1 MEQLAKN
8 QLHTAEITGYT
19 SDGAGVCHIA
29 GRAVFVKGALA
40 GETWQVRILKVTA
53 NAVYGKAEQCLSS
66 TPARTQ
72 PPCPVYRTCGGCS
85 LQHMDYDE
93 QLRMKL
99 ARVNDALVRIGGV
112 PAPVQ
117 DIIGMEYPL
126 CYRNKAIYAV
136 GKKDGRV
143 VKGFY
148 RVSSHDITPV
158 EQCLL
163 QLPLADKAAQAVCGW
178 MNLRGIEPYDEAT
191 GRGTVRHLFTRCA
204 MHTSDA
210 VLCIVSARGFGAQTD
225 DLIIYLREHCPELT
239 GIVLNVNKQKGNV
252 VLAGDF
258 YTLWGEAELTDRL
271 CGLTFTLSPQAF
283 YQVNPVQ
290 AERLYERAVEYAVNA
305 PMDQVL
311 DLYCG
316 AGTISLCLA
325 RKAAHVIGAEIVPEA
340 IENAR
345 RNAERNGMENAEFL
359 CADAGAAAAEFAR
372 RGIRPDCI
380 VVDPPRKG
388 MYLEAIDAMVSM
400 RPPRIVYVSCDP
412 GTLARD
418 VKLLTQHGYALTQAL
433 AVDMFPQTPHVETVA
448 LLTYTSSA
456 GKSNCAENIGKA
468 LCAQELVEF

>member
-8 QLHTAEITGYT
+8 QLHTAQITGYT

-29 GRAVFVKGALA
+29 GRAVFVKGALV

-53 NAVYGKAEQCLSS
+53 NAVYGKAEQCLS
-66 TPARTQ
+66 PAAARTE

-99 ARVNDALVRIGGV
+99 ARVNDALMRIGGV
-112 PAPVQ
+112 STPVQ

-136 GKKDGRV
+136 GRKNGRV

-148 RVSSHDITPV
+148 RASSHDITPV

-163 QLPLADKAAQAVCGW
+163 QLPLADKAAQTVCDW
-178 MNLRGIEPYDEAT
+178 MNLRGIAPYDEVT

-204 MHTSDA
+204 MHTPDA

-225 DLIIYLREHCPELT
+225 DLIAYLREHCPELT
-239 GIVLNVNKQKGNV
+239 GIVLDVNKQKGNV

-258 YTLWGEAELTDRL
+258 YTLWGEPELTDRL

-290 AERLYERAVEYAVNA
+290 AERLYERAVEYAVHA
-305 PMDQVL
+305 PTDQVL

-345 RNAERNGMENAEFL
+345 RNAERNGIKNAEFL
-359 CADAGAAAAEFAR
+359 CADAGAAAAELAR
-372 RGIRPDCI
+372 RGVRLDCI

-388 MYLEAIDAMVSM
+388 MSSEAIDAMVSM
-400 RPPRIVYVSCDP
+400 QPPRIVYVSCDP

-418 VKLLTQHGYALTQAL
+418 VKLLTQHGYTLKQAL

-448 LLTYTSSA
+448 LLTYA
-456 GKSNCAENIGKA
+456 ANEKER
-468 LCAQELVEF
+468 

>member
-53 NAVYGKAEQCLSS
+53 NAVYGKAEQCLSPA
-66 TPARTQ
+66 PARTQ

-99 ARVNDALVRIGGV
+99 QRVNDALTRIGGV
-112 PAPVQ
+112 SMPVQ

-136 GKKDGRV
+136 GTKDGRV

-148 RVSSHDITPV
+148 RASSHDITPV

-163 QLPLADKAAQAVCGW
+163 QLPLADKAAQAVCDW
-178 MNLRGIEPYDEAT
+178 MDLRGVAPYDEAT

-204 MHTSDA
+204 MHTPDA

-225 DLIIYLREHCPELT
+225 DLIAYLREHCPELT
-239 GIVLNVNKQKGNV
+239 GIVLDVNKQKGNV

-258 YTLWGEAELTDRL
+258 YPLWGVPELTDRL

-305 PMDQVL
+305 PSDRVL

-345 RNAERNGMENAEFL
+345 RNAERNGMENVEFL
-359 CADAGAAAAEFAR
+359 CADAGAAAAE
-372 RGIRPDCI
+372 
-380 VVDPPRKG
+380 
-388 MYLEAIDAMVSM
+388 
-400 RPPRIVYVSCDP
+400 
-412 GTLARD
+412 LARLQKLQNGLSD
-418 VKLLTQHGYALTQAL
+418 YVLVADIIGPLPSGSQVMRYLREGGKVTALVKTEQKDLRRLVAFYQAHPVLKEASAASAAEFVELTFDLPKPPDDEADATGTIGAE
-433 AVDMFPQTPHVETVA
+433 AVR
-448 LLTYTSSA
+448 
-456 GKSNCAENIGKA
+456 
-468 LCAQELVEF
+468 

>member
-29 GRAVFVKGALA
+29 GRAVFVKGVLA

-53 NAVYGKAEQCLSS
+53 NAVYGKAEQCLSPA
-66 TPARTQ
+66 PARTQ

-99 ARVNDALVRIGGV
+99 QRVNDALTRIGGV
-112 PAPVQ
+112 SMPVQ

-136 GKKDGRV
+136 GTKDGRV

-148 RVSSHDITPV
+148 RASSHDITPV

-163 QLPLADKAAQAVCGW
+163 QLPLADKAAQAVCDW
-178 MNLRGIEPYDEAT
+178 MDLRGVAPYDEAT

-204 MHTSDA
+204 MHTPDA

-225 DLIIYLREHCPELT
+225 DLIAYLREHCPELT
-239 GIVLNVNKQKGNV
+239 GIVLDVNKQKGNV

-258 YTLWGEAELTDRL
+258 YPLWGEPELTDRL

-305 PMDQVL
+305 PTDQVL

-316 AGTISLCLA
+316 VGTISLFLA
-325 RKAAHVIGAEIVPEA
+325 RHAKKVVGIEIVEPA
-340 IENAR
+340 IRNAKENAR
-345 RNAERNGMENAEFL
+345 RNGITNVEFI
-359 CADAGAAAAEFAR
+359 CSDAAAYAR
-372 RGIRPDCI
+372 TVVQEGIHPDVIC
-380 VVDPPRKG
+380 VDPPRKG
-388 MYLEAIDAMVSM
+388 CAKSVLEDIVRMA
-400 RPPRIVYVSCDP
+400 PERIVYVSCDP

-418 VKLLTQHGYALTQAL
+418 LRILEDLGYETTWVQP
-433 AVDMFPQTPHVETVA
+433 VDMFPQTHSVESVA
-448 LLTYTSSA
+448 QLLR
-456 GKSNCAENIGKA
+456 K
-468 LCAQELVEF
+468 